1 MKSTPGHPVE
11 KAPGIDLDVAEA
23 EILEGVVGHLGPGA
37 PHAVND
43 DGGTFVQA

>member
-11 KAPGIDLDVAEA
+11 KAPGIDLDVAVA
-23 EILEGVVGHLGPGA
+23 DFHEGVVCHLGPGA
-37 PHAVND
+37 PHAMND